1 VVSGAPFSGIT
12 GRLSNPKKS
21 AFQAEGKMNKA
32 SSCTAASKESGKMAN
47 VGGRFS
53 LGP

>member
-1 VVSGAPFSGIT
+1 
-12 GRLSNPKKS
+12 
-21 AFQAEGKMNKA
+21 MNKA

-53 LGP
+53 RGP